1 MKPKVAKA
9 IFAVSVLCFAV
20 GVQLFLPQLFEAK
33 NPKEE
38 LEVGELRFWLMIVA
52 IGAVVTSAVMA
63 VKAIKNRL
71 AAGGQ
76 AGELR

>member
-38 LEVGELRFWLMIVA
+38 LEVAELHGWLMILA
-52 IGAVVTSAVMA
+52 IGAVVALLVMA